1 MRATKRHQTGL
12 LLHVIAVPGLDAI
25 VILRVLGYVPNSS
38 VTRILPRFVRSPP
51 LCPFS
56 PCSWSGSQYR
66 SVVYPD
72 NRPGVDRRAHP
83 LCRGRAGL
91 SPGASH
97 PPSFVRES
105 GWASACRRE
114 VRNAG
119 TCQARQWHRH
129 GTAEGVA
136 EGVAHN
142 DVADGA
148 ADAQKVREVALRV
161 PAASPVL
168 DGWAAPA
175 GEGAEDAPLAEE
187 LRPRVRLRSVGA
199 EALSAAELLAV
210 LLSAFPGT
218 TEARA
223 LELAGRAIS
232 ERGGLHGLLRSSV
245 HEIMGTVGLGEAK
258 ASALLVAAELGKR
271 MVSEPGPRRPVISG
285 PPDVDALLRGR
296 MAHLDRERFVVVL
309 LNTKNA
315 VIASP
320 TVSIGTLSS
329 SLVHPSAFPE
339 QDSCEAV

>member
-1 MRATKRHQTGL
+1 MQE
-12 LLHVIAVPGLDAI
+12 P
-25 VILRVLGYVPNSS
+25 
-38 VTRILPRFVRSPP
+38 VR
-51 LCPFS
+51 
-56 PCSWSGSQYR
+56 R
-66 SVVYPD
+66 S
-72 NRPGVDRRAHP
+72 RW
-83 LCRGRAGL
+83 RAGG
-91 SPGASH
+91 P
-97 PPSFVRES
+97 
-105 GWASACRRE
+105 
-114 VRNAG
+114 
-119 TCQARQWHRH
+119 
-129 GTAEGVA
+129 AEGVA
-136 EGVAHN
+136 KGVAHN

-148 ADAQKVREVALRV
+148 ADAEKVREVALRV

-168 DGWAAPA
+168 DGWAAPG
-175 GEGAEDAPLAEE
+175 GEGGEDAPLAEE
-187 LRPRVRLRSVGA
+187 LRPRVRLRSAGA

-232 ERGGLHGLLRSSV
+232 ERGGLHGLLRSSA
-245 HEIMGTVGLGEAK
+245 HEIMGTVRLGEAK

-329 SLVHPSAFPE
+329 SPVHPREVFRPAVHAGAAAIILAHNHPSGHVEPSREDREVTGRLARAGETMGIHLLDHLVIGDAFFSFKE
-339 QDSCEAV
+339 HGLI

>member
-1 MRATKRHQTGL
+1 MQEP
-12 LLHVIAVPGLDAI
+12 V
-25 VILRVLGYVPNSS
+25 
-38 VTRILPRFVRSPP
+38 
-51 LCPFS
+51 
-56 PCSWSGSQYR
+56 
-66 SVVYPD
+66 
-72 NRPGVDRRAHP
+72 
-83 LCRGRAGL
+83 GRADG
-91 SPGASH
+91 P
-97 PPSFVRES
+97 
-105 GWASACRRE
+105 
-114 VRNAG
+114 
-119 TCQARQWHRH
+119 
-129 GTAEGVA
+129 AEGVA
-136 EGVAHN
+136 EGVAHY

-148 ADAQKVREVALRV
+148 ADAEKVREVALRV

-329 SLVHPSAFPE
+329 SLVHPREVFRPAVHAGAAAVILAHNHPSGKTEPSPE
-339 QDSCEAV
+339 DRSVTRRIARAGETIGIEVLDHIVIGDSFFSFKEHGLI

>member
-1 MRATKRHQTGL
+1 MQEPVLRASGL
-12 LLHVIAVPGLDAI
+12 
-25 VILRVLGYVPNSS
+25 
-38 VTRILPRFVRSPP
+38 
-51 LCPFS
+51 
-56 PCSWSGSQYR
+56 
-66 SVVYPD
+66 
-72 NRPGVDRRAHP
+72 
-83 LCRGRAGL
+83 
-91 SPGASH
+91 
-97 PPSFVRES
+97 
-105 GWASACRRE
+105 
-114 VRNAG
+114 
-119 TCQARQWHRH
+119 
-129 GTAEGVA
+129 AEGVA

-142 DVADGA
+142 DVADGV

-175 GEGAEDAPLAEE
+175 GEDAEDAPLAEE

-245 HEIMGTVGLGEAK
+245 HEVMRTVGLGEAK
-258 ASALLVAAELGKR
+258 ASGLLVAAELGKR

-285 PPDVDALLRGR
+285 PPDVDVLLRGR

-329 SLVHPSAFPE
+329 CLVHPREVFKPAIQAGAAAVILVHNHPSGKVEPSREDRAVTTRVVEAGETIGIEVLDHVIIGETPFP
-339 QDSCEAV
+339 SKSTGSYRKTVGSR

>member
-1 MRATKRHQTGL
+1 MQEPVSRTGG
-12 LLHVIAVPGLDAI
+12 P
-25 VILRVLGYVPNSS
+25 
-38 VTRILPRFVRSPP
+38 
-51 LCPFS
+51 
-56 PCSWSGSQYR
+56 
-66 SVVYPD
+66 
-72 NRPGVDRRAHP
+72 
-83 LCRGRAGL
+83 
-91 SPGASH
+91 
-97 PPSFVRES
+97 
-105 GWASACRRE
+105 
-114 VRNAG
+114 
-119 TCQARQWHRH
+119 
-129 GTAEGVA
+129 AEGVA

-148 ADAQKVREVALRV
+148 ADAEKVREVALRV

-232 ERGGLHGLLRSSV
+232 ERGGLHGLLRSSA
-245 HEIMGTVGLGEAK
+245 HEILGTVGLGEAK

-320 TVSIGTLSS
+320 AVSIGTLSS
-329 SLVHPSAFPE
+329 SPVHPREVFKPAVHAGAAAIILAHNHPSGNARPSREDREVTGRLARVGETMGIQVLDHLVIGDAFFFKE
-339 QDSCEAV
+339 HGLI